1 MGLEAY
7 DWPGNVRDLE
17 NTMERAAALEAGK
30 EIPAR
35 ALPDRIL
42 GYGSRFGHGPRR
54 EPRNRNTR

>member
-17 NTMERAAALEAGK
+17 NTMERAVALEAGK

-42 GYGSRFGHGPRR
+42 GYGSASATVPGDR
-54 EPRNRNTR
+54 TS

>member
-30 EIPAR
+30 EIPACV
-35 ALPDRIL
+35 AGQDPWLWK
-42 GYGSRFGHGPRR
+42 RFGHGPRR